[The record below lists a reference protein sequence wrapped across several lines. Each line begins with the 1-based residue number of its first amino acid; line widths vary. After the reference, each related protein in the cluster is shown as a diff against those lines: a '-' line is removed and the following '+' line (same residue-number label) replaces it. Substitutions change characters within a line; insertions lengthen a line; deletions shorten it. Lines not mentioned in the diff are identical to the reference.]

1 MLLTSQCGVQCLPSQ
16 LHQSP
21 ERDRR
26 KRMKFHAKYVA
37 RKLGLTVED
46 AIPVAE
52 LASKLGRLPDGA
64 VDVIRCPEGYR
75 HSFAWKTPRGE
86 HEGWITIYCSY

>member
-1 MLLTSQCGVQCLPSQ
+1 
-16 LHQSP
+16 
-21 ERDRR
+21 
-26 KRMKFHAKYVA
+26 MKFHTKYVA
-37 RKLGLTVED
+37 KKLKLTIKD